1 MKGNSKYIIAIAIIS
16 LIFLVLQWIV
26 VVPSNPFI
34 IESFPFFL
42 LYFTAIG
49 MAIFIINIGKDYKL
63 FFNFGDAYIKI
74 DKKKYIAPAVCL
86 ALPFVIFL
94 ISNII
99 SSPLFTWGILKNQIG
114 DIKERKFSEDFK
126 TEDINT
132 VPVVD
137 DRLAIKL
144 AEKKLGERPE
154 LVSQVKVTTPTIQLY
169 KNKLVWVLPLEHSGF
184 FKWISNMSGTPGYI
198 IVSATDQKDVEF
210 VGNHKIKYQKEAYL
224 THDLKRKAQYKDLFS
239 GLVDYS
245 FELDEK
251 GEPYWVVTTYQ
262 NKFMFGIRE
271 ATGAVIVNATTGE
284 AKKYSIKDI
293 PDWVDR
299 VQPEEFIMQQ
309 INNNGKYIKGIFNFS
324 QSNMYKTS
332 PGNSIIYNNG
342 KCYLFTGITSVSSDD
357 GAIAFYLVDMK
368 DKTTYKYM
376 MSGAT
381 ENAAAS
387 SAEGKVQHLGYK
399 ASNPIILSIEG
410 VPTYFMTLRDKED
423 LIKQYAF
430 VNIEDYT
437 TVGNGET
444 KEEALNSYKKNI
456 RNLTSSNVEVN
467 KENLK
472 VVEGTI
478 KRITSENNANN
489 VLYKFML
496 NEIPNKI
503 FETNSKLNEYISL
516 TKEGDTVNIEY
527 LETNDIVSKILK
539 FKNKTLSK

>member
-1 MKGNSKYIIAIAIIS
+1 MKNNFKYIAAVAIIS
-16 LIFLVLQWIV
+16 LIFLVLQWIF
-26 VVPSNPFI
+26 VVPANPFI

-49 MAIFIINIGKDYKL
+49 MAVFLINIGKDYSL
-63 FFNFGDAYIKI
+63 FFNSYGAHIEI
-74 DKKKYIAPAVCL
+74 DKKKYIAPALCL
-86 ALPFVIFL
+86 IVPFVIFL

-99 SSPLFTWGILKNQIG
+99 SSPFFTWGILKNQIG
-114 DIKERKFSEDFK
+114 DIKERKFAEDFK
-126 TEDINT
+126 EQDIHS

-184 FKWISNMSGTPGYI
+184 FKWLSNMSGTPGYI

-224 THDLKRKAQYKDLFS
+224 LDNLKRKAQYKDLFS

-245 FELDEK
+245 FELDEE
-251 GEPYWVVTTYQ
+251 GVPHWVVTTYQ

-284 AKKYSIKDI
+284 AKKYSIKNI
-293 PDWVDR
+293 PEWVDR

-309 INNNGKYIKGIFNFS
+309 INNNGRYIKGIFNFS
-324 QSNMYKTS
+324 QSNMYRTS
-332 PGNSIIYNNG
+332 PGYSIIYNNG
-342 KCYLFTGITSVSSDD
+342 KCYLFTGITSVSNDD

-381 ENAAAS
+381 ENAAAA

-399 ASNPIILSIEG
+399 ASNPIILNIEG

-423 LIKQYAF
+423 LIKQYAL

-444 KEEALNSYKKNI
+444 KEEALVSYKKHI
-456 RNLTSSNVEVN
+456 RNLISENTEVN
-467 KENLK
+467 KEDIKNIN
-472 VVEGTI
+472 GTV
-478 KRITSENNANN
+478 KRITSEINNGN
-489 VLYKFML
+489 VVYKFIL
-496 NEIPNKI
+496 NEVSNKV
-503 FETNSKLNEYISL
+503 FEVSTKLNEYISL
-516 TKEGDTVNIEY
+516 TKEGDIVNIEY
-527 LETNDIVSKILK
+527 LETKNVIEKVLK
-539 FKNKTLSK
+539 FKNTTLNK